1 MPLLI
6 NGLQCSIYHG
16 QVAYALKLYAKAP
29 DNAVL
34 SDETIG
40 CIIGFLRAGLGSHP
54 IPYHDL
60 VTTFQQ
66 SHPAD
71 FATVTDDS
79 TYWGTKARQLYR
91 RWMDANA
98 QAVKRLNGQGRISA
112 YLDTGASSTE
122 RE

>member
-6 NGLQCSIYHG
+6 NGQQCSIYHG
-16 QVAYALKLYAKAP
+16 QVAYALKLYVKAP
-29 DNAVL
+29 ENLLL

-60 VTTFQQ
+60 VTTFQR
-66 SHPAD
+66 SYPAE
-71 FATVTDDS
+71 FATVTNDS
-79 TYWGTKARQLYR
+79 TYWGTEARQVYR

-98 QAVKRLNGQGRISA
+98 QIVTK
-112 YLDTGASSTE
+112 
-122 RE
+122 

>member
-6 NGLQCSIYHG
+6 NGLQCSIYHC

-29 DNAVL
+29 DKAVL

-60 VTTFQQ
+60 VTTFQR
-66 SHPAD
+66 SHPAE

-79 TYWGTKARQLYR
+79 TYWGTEARQIYR

-98 QAVKRLNGQGRISA
+98 QAIKR
-112 YLDTGASSTE
+112 
-122 RE
+122 